1 VKIVEIEKMKN
12 VFLKNTN
19 WAKENNFFLSIWIVM
34 LFLWILFVKHVGRL
48 LLFCHLFNIYI
59 MENFEYEIGIIGLG
73 HMGKAILDGLIES
86 GNFAEGNILTSN
98 SAEGN
103 REVARK
109 AKTILLAVKPE
120 VVAVVLKD
128 ISEVLRENLNGASGV
143 NQLIIS
149 VAAGVKIADIQAV
162 TGVDEPGS
170 PVVRVMPNICASV
183 LESMSCFVK
192 SPEVSDGQVATT
204 KRILSSIGEE
214 AEVASEDMID
224 YATAIAGSG
233 PAYFF
238 RMTELL
244 IEVGV
249 TAGFPAEVAAKLANQ
264 TLIGSAK
271 MLQSA
276 ANASDLGARKSAG
289 TLRSEVTSKGGTTE
303 AALNSLA
310 ASGFGET
317 FKNGVMAAYKRA
329 R

>member
-1 VKIVEIEKMKN
+1 M
-12 VFLKNTN
+12 
-19 WAKENNFFLSIWIVM
+19 M
-34 LFLWILFVKHVGRL
+34 
-48 LLFCHLFNIYI
+48 
-59 MENFEYEIGIIGLG
+59 NFEYEIGIIGLG

-98 SAEGN
+98 NAEGN
-103 REVARK
+103 REVA
-109 AKTILLAVKPE
+109 ASCEVILLAVKPE

-128 ISEVLRENLNGASGV
+128 ISEVLRGNA

-149 VAAGVKIADIQAV
+149 VAAGVKIADMQAAI
-162 TGVDEPGS
+162 GVDEPGS

-192 SPEVSDGQVATT
+192 SPEVSEEQVVVTR
-204 KRILSSIGEE
+204 RILSSIGEE

-238 RMTELL
+238 RMAELL
-244 IEVGV
+244 TEFGV
-249 TAGFPAEVAAKLANQ
+249 VAGFPAEVAAKLANQ

-271 MLQSA
+271 MLK
-276 ANASDLGARKSAG
+276 GARNESDPDACKSAG

-310 ASGFGET
+310 TSGFGET

>member
-1 VKIVEIEKMKN
+1 MKN
-12 VFLKNTN
+12 FKY
-19 WAKENNFFLSIWIVM
+19 K
-34 LFLWILFVKHVGRL
+34 
-48 LLFCHLFNIYI
+48 
-59 MENFEYEIGIIGLG
+59 IGIIGLG

-86 GNFAEGNILTSN
+86 GNFAEGDILTSN
-98 SAEGN
+98 NAEGN
-103 REVARK
+103 LEVARK

-128 ISEVLRENLNGASGV
+128 ISGVLRENANGASGA

-149 VAAGVKIADIQAV
+149 VAAGVKIADIQAAI
-162 TGVDEPGS
+162 GVDEPGS

-192 SPEVSDGQVATT
+192 SPEVSDDHVALTR
-204 KRILSSIGEE
+204 RILNSIGDE

-244 IEVGV
+244 TEFGV
-249 TAGFPAEVAAKLANQ
+249 EAGFPAEVAAKLANQ

-271 MLQSA
+271 MLEIA
-276 ANASDLGARKSAG
+276 GNANDPDARKSAG

-303 AALNSLA
+303 AALRSMAEN
-310 ASGFGET
+310 GFGET
-317 FKNGVMAAYKRA
+317 FKNGVVAAYKRA
-329 R
+329 STK